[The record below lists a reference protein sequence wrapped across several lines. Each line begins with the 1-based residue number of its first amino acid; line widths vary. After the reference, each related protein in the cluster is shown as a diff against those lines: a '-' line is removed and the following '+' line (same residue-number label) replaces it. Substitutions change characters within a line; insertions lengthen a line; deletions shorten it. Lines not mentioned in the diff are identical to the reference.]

1 MLSVILLSMM
11 MILNSTLNVI
21 RDLICGNNQNRLLN
35 LNMIYKTLWLQDK
48 GRKWL
53 IDFNV
58 RKTQLVLFVR
68 SNNTGAINVKMD
80 GSVLEEKSSFIML
93 GLTYSSKLDWG
104 SYIAIA
110 KTASKVI
117 GSLIRSL
124 RCLSLEIALYLYKC
138 TIQPCIE
145 YCCHV
150 RAGALSCCLELLD
163 KLQIWICR
171 TAGPSLAA
179 ALEPLAHCRKSFL

>member
-1 MLSVILLSMM
+1 MWSGIWSVATTRIGFWTRTW
-11 MILNSTLNVI
+11 ST
-21 RDLICGNNQNRLLN
+21 RHCG
-35 LNMIYKTLWLQDK
+35 YKTK
-48 GRKWL
+48 V
-53 IDFNV
+53 DFNV

-68 SNNTGAINVKMD
+68 YNNTGAINVKMD
-80 GSVLEEKSSFIML
+80 RSVLEEKSSFVML
-93 GLTYSSKLDWG
+93 GLTYCSKLDWD
-104 SYIAIA
+104 SYISIA
-110 KTASKVI
+110 KTSSKVI
-117 GSLIRSL
+117 GSLIHSL

-145 YCCHV
+145 YCHV

-163 KLQIWICR
+163 KLQIRICR